1 MNARCR
7 LDQPRPA
14 LKTRRGRSM
23 LFLPPLGLIGRLTP
37 KILTRTVN
45 GLSMLDRRCLHTGQP
60 SGWQTRDFPPIP
72 LCQPRVVLDPA
83 ARYPRRKRRRGV
95 PPRRGNE
102 DVPRTGLGRRQP
114 CIFDQ
119 KSAGARIA
127 RDGSAAAE
135 TGARHSAHRRRR
147 QRLRLG

>member
-72 LCQPRVVLDPA
+72 LCQPGFVLDLA
-83 ARYPRRKRRRGV
+83 ARYPRRKCRRGV
-95 PPRRGNE
+95 PRSPGSG
-102 DVPRTGLGRRQP
+102 DVPRTGLGRPGDRSSP
-114 CIFDQ
+114 L
-119 KSAGARIA
+119 GAWP
-127 RDGSAAAE
+127 AATKTSPGVGPE
-135 TGARHSAHRRRR
+135 TSPPLDASNPAAM
-147 QRLRLG
+147 LR